1 MIAARQR
8 LLLTAWGTRWT
19 AESMDSRLASRLRDL
34 AAAGSGPPRCRVACY
49 PYRGDDSS
57 VVVQRTVDRQRGFAF
72 AHDPGRL
79 GDLVDIAAHTGGAG
93 AEADHRH

>member
-34 AAAGSGPPRCRVACY
+34 AAAGSGRP
-49 PYRGDDSS
+49 S
-57 VVVQRTVDRQRGFAF
+57 
-72 AHDPGRL
+72 
-79 GDLVDIAAHTGGAG
+79 
-93 AEADHRH
+93 